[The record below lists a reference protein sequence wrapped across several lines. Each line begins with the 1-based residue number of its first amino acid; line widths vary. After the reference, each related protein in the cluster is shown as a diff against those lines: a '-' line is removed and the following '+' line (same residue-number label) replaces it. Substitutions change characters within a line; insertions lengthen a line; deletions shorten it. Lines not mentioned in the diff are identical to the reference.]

1 MFRKLIISLAVFCSA
16 ISAGAQGVYDALRFS
31 QQYAEGTARS
41 VAMGNAFVALGG
53 DMGGLSVNPASSAVY
68 RYSEFVFTPSITS
81 STSVSDYLGYSREG
95 SKTKAGVANIGYV
108 ASYNTGRENAGL
120 VNWSVGIVFNKQ
132 NNFTAARDVYGK
144 TNQTSWLSSLA
155 YNSDGIYAP
164 EMDIHSGNNPYYTSN
179 APWNSILAW
188 NASLLDTLP
197 GTNDA
202 YIGATENLYGNEISV
217 GGDLDQ
223 HFTSRTVGNI
233 NEAIIN
239 WGGNFANKLFVGFN
253 LGIQSIFY
261 KYEEGYSER
270 AAGGSSDFQTGFES
284 FSTTYRYS
292 ATGAGINLKAGLIYL
307 PTNWLRVGASIST
320 PTLMYL
326 SEEWENSMESKFN
339 DGYSQRLSS
348 PLGTYSYNL
357 ETPFRWN
364 VGVAA
369 TLGTLGVIS
378 ADYESV
384 NYSNASLSD
393 ADTFYGYAD
402 ENNDIRNMLG
412 HQNIFRVGA
421 EVNVIPQFAVRA
433 GYQHYSSPYKDASV
447 DDNLNIG
454 SLGVGYVASCGSS
467 CSFFMDLTFQKQL
480 KASVEEF
487 ALYGDTNIAAPVG
500 VTKNDNWKLLLSL
513 GLRF

>member
-1 MFRKLIISLAVFCSA
+1 MFRKFIISLVLLGSGIC
-16 ISAGAQGVYDALRFS
+16 AGAQGVYDALRFS

-68 RYSEFVFTPSITS
+68 RYSELVFTPSITNS
-81 STSVSDYLGYSREG
+81 SSVTDYLGHSREG
-95 SKTKAGVANIGYV
+95 SKTKAGIANIGFV

-132 NNFTAARDVYGK
+132 NNFTSAKDVYGM
-144 TNQTSWLSSLA
+144 TNKTSWLSSVA
-155 YNSDGIYAP
+155 YNTDGIYAP
-164 EMDIHSGNNPYYTSN
+164 EMDINGGNNPYFTSN

-188 NASLLDTLP
+188 NSSLLDTLP

-202 YIGATENLYGNEISV
+202 FIGATENLYGNEISV

-223 HFTSRTVGNI
+223 YFSSRTVGNV

-253 LGIQSIFY
+253 LGIQSIYY

-270 AAGGSSDFQTGFES
+270 AANNSNDFQTGFES
-284 FSTTYRYS
+284 FSTNYRYS

-307 PTNWLRVGASIST
+307 PTNWLRFGASIST
-320 PTLMYL
+320 PTYMYL

-348 PLGTYSYNL
+348 PLGTYGYNL
-357 ETPFRWN
+357 ESPFRWN

-369 TLGTLGVIS
+369 TVGTLGVIS

-384 NYSNASLSD
+384 NYSKALLSD
-393 ADTFYGYAD
+393 AETFYGYAD
-402 ENNDIRNMLG
+402 ENNDIQNMLG
-412 HQNIFRVGA
+412 QQNIFRIGA
-421 EVNVIPQFAVRA
+421 EVNVNPHFAVRA
-433 GYQHYSSPYKDASV
+433 GYQFYSSPYKDATA

-454 SLGVGYVASCGSS
+454 SLGLGYNTSCGSS
-467 CSFFMDLTFQKQL
+467 CNFFMDLTLQKQL
-480 KASVEEF
+480 KARVEEF

-500 VTKNDNWKLLLSL
+500 VTKSNNWKLLLSL